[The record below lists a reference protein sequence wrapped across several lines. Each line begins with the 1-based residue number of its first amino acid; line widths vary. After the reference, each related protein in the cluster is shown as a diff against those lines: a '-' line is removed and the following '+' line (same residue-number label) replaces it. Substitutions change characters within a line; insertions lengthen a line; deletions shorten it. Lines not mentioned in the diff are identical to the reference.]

1 MTKTLGTY
9 DAKAR
14 FSEMLHMVEEGNTVI
29 ITRNGKR
36 IAKVVPFTAT
46 TKRKR
51 GSMKKYFGKMA
62 DDFNEP
68 LADFADYQ

>member
-14 FSEMLHMVEEGNTVI
+14 FSEMMHMVEEGDTVI

-36 IAKVVPFTAT
+36 IAMVVPYSSSTQ
-46 TKRKR
+46 RKR

-68 LADFADYQ
+68 LEDFAEYR